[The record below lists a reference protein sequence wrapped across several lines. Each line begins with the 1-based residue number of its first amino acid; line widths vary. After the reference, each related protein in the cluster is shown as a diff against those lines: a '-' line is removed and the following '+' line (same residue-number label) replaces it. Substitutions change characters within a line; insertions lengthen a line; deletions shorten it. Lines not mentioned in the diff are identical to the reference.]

1 MTSYQTQLAL
11 DVCALLID
19 GPEEGRDG
27 GYQTYG
33 NGVKC
38 LFCDRP
44 LMKEKS
50 VVGHKALCPMQKVH
64 QLKYWAEAAKG
75 EKNEH

>member
-1 MTSYQTQLAL
+1 MTKYQAQLAL
-11 DVCALLID
+11 DVCTLLID

-27 GYQTYG
+27 AYQTYG

-50 VVGHKALCPMQKVH
+50 AIGHKALCPMQKVYF
-64 QLKYWAEAAKG
+64 LVSLAICAKL
-75 EKNEH
+75 ETP

>member
-1 MTSYQTQLAL
+1 MTSYQAQLAL

-27 GYQTYG
+27 AYQTYG

-50 VVGHKALCPMQKVH
+50 VLGHKAFCPMQKVH

-75 EKNEH
+75 ETR

>member
-1 MTSYQTQLAL
+1 MTRYQAQLAL
-11 DVCALLID
+11 DVCSMLID
-19 GPEEGRDG
+19 GPYEGRDG
-27 GYQTYG
+27 AYQTYG

-50 VVGHKALCPMQKVH
+50 EIGHNALCPMQKAY
-64 QLKYWAEAAKG
+64 QLKYWAEVAKR
-75 EKNEH
+75 ETT

>member
-1 MTSYQTQLAL
+1 MTRYQAQLAL

-27 GYQTYG
+27 AYSTYA

-38 LFCDRP
+38 IFCDRP
-44 LMKEKS
+44 LMKEK
-50 VVGHKALCPMQKVH
+50 GEDEHKALCPMRKVY
-64 QLKYWAEAAKG
+64 QLKYWAEAAEG
-75 EKNEH
+75 QSNEH

>member
-1 MTSYQTQLAL
+1 MTRYQAQLAL

-27 GYQTYG
+27 AYSTYA
-33 NGVKC
+33 NGVMC
-38 LFCDRP
+38 IFCDRP

-50 VVGHKALCPMQKVH
+50 VLGHKALCPMQKVH
-64 QLKYWAEAAKG
+64 QLKYWAEVAKR
-75 EKNEH
+75 ETT